1 MSGARVGLG
10 VAVAIVS
17 GLLAPAARADE
28 AGEWLPAAVAE
39 GAVEQLAGRLGE
51 AGFGV
56 ERPAARTEAAQ
67 VVVAG
72 LRETLETWGADG
84 TLARAPEFP
93 ELPVPRAEDRRL
105 DAMARWHVCN
115 LVLFLQL
122 ADPALA
128 DDHNARLTGALGLSG
143 VTLAVLRLRQPF
155 LASGGDG
162 RAIEALLAG
171 PGMEPVLERLQS
183 DAAARGHAEIQCRAP
198 VVELLE
204 RPLANLAA
212 LGEAQ
217 RQQAP

>member
-1 MSGARVGLG
+1 MSGARRLGAVMIAAGL
-10 VAVAIVS
+10 VA
-17 GLLAPAARADE
+17 GAAGADDGG
-28 AGEWLPAAVAE
+28 AWLPGAVAE
-39 GAVEQLAGRLGE
+39 GAAEQLAGRLAE

-67 VVVAG
+67 AVVAG
-72 LRETLETWGADG
+72 LRDTLEAWGADG

-93 ELPVPRAEDRRL
+93 ELPVPRVEDRRL

-122 ADPALA
+122 ADPAFA
-128 DDHNARLTGALGLSG
+128 EDVNARLTGALGLTG

-155 LASGGDG
+155 LAAGGDAG
-162 RAIEALLAG
+162 AIEKLLAG
-171 PGMEPVLERLQS
+171 TGMEPVLDRLQS
-183 DAAARGHAEIQCRAP
+183 DPDSRGHAEMQCQAP

-212 LGEAQ
+212 LGEAH
-217 RQQAP
+217 RQAP